1 MKNSIQTTIL
11 LKAFDIELKRIID
24 QDLKKYKAEQ
34 QRKKNLA
41 FIKQLLAA
49 A

>member
-1 MKNSIQTTIL
+1 MKTSIKTIIL

-24 QDLKKYKAEQ
+24 QDLKKYRAEQ

-41 FIKQLLAA
+41 FVRQLLAA

>member
-1 MKNSIQTTIL
+1 MKTSINTTIL
-11 LKAFDIELKRIID
+11 LKAIDIELKRIID
-24 QDLKKYKAEQ
+24 QDLAKFKAEQ

-41 FIKQLLAA
+41 FVQQLLAA

>member
-1 MKNSIQTTIL
+1 MKTSVQTTIL

-24 QDLKKYKAEQ
+24 ADLQKFKAEQ
-34 QRKKNLA
+34 QRKKNLS

-49 A
+49 

>member
-1 MKNSIQTTIL
+1 MKTSVQTTIL

-24 QDLKKYKAEQ
+24 ADLQKYRAEQ
-34 QRKKNLA
+34 QRKKNLL

-49 A
+49 

>member
-1 MKNSIQTTIL
+1 MKTSLNTTIL
-11 LKAFDIELKRIID
+11 LKAIDIELKRIID
-24 QDLKKYKAEQ
+24 QDLAKFKAEQ

-41 FIKQLLAA
+41 FVQQLLAA